1 MLRKIHAAVPP
12 LPVDAY
18 PTALATALG
27 LLDAMTDVMLT
38 GIVSRKELNG
48 QNAKILGTHADRY
61 MVKIVL
67 TGEEIKVKADNVL
80 PLTRPVQASAG
91 AAESD
96 DDDDNDDDDDDD
108 DDGW

>member
-1 MLRKIHAAVPP
+1 MLRKVHAAVPP

-18 PTALATALG
+18 PTALG

-96 DDDDNDDDDDDD
+96 DDADDDDDDDD